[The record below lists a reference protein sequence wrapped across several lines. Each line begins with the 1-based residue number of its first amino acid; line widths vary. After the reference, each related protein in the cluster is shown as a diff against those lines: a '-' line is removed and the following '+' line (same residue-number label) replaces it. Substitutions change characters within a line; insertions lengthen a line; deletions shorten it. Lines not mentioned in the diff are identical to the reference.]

1 VGYIKFNIPRLEV
14 IKIFIVTVF
23 RNITLFFDVVNPEQ
37 PLAENWG
44 ILETY
49 LGAEVFLERLEN

>member
-1 VGYIKFNIPRLEV
+1 
-14 IKIFIVTVF
+14 
-23 RNITLFFDVVNPEQ
+23 VVNPEQ

-49 LGAEVFLERLEN
+49 LGAEVFLERLENWKKIFKLKA